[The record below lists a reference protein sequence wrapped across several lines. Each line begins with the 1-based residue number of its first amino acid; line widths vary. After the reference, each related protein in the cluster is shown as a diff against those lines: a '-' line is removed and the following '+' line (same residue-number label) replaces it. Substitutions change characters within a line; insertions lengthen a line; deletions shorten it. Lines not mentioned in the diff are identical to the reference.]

1 MNMKSMRSKAIVS
14 TYLLG
19 AAAIAACNGGN
30 GSNGSF
36 PGGCF
41 VGQPVVVPSA
51 DATDPTVSLSFFLP
65 DGTTVSAP
73 AGPGPTDVVTPPGE
87 VVISAVAR
95 DPEGVRDVQL
105 WVASRQCTFDPS
117 SGTASCSGPGLLGAP
132 TASNPDADAAGGN
145 GCTERLVTQN
155 VDVLKTATR
164 EVSFEVHARGE
175 NFGSTV
181 VQTGLVRLRAP

>member
-1 MNMKSMRSKAIVS
+1 MNMKSMRSHAIVS

-73 AGPGPTDVVTPPGE
+73 AGSGPTDVVTPPGE
-87 VVISAVAR
+87 VVISAVAD
-95 DPEGVRDVQL
+95 DPEGIRDVQL

-117 SGTASCSGPGLLGAP
+117 LGDRHLQPVRACS
-132 TASNPDADAAGGN
+132 
-145 GCTERLVTQN
+145 
-155 VDVLKTATR
+155 
-164 EVSFEVHARGE
+164 ARR
-175 NFGSTV
+175 
-181 VQTGLVRLRAP
+181 RLRTRIPMRPGATAAPGGW